1 MKQRFYLEYD
11 TPTAFVRTRFYD
23 SKEEAENNKEF
34 LEQYFGIRVCLKIDE
49 QYVFGS
55 HLD

>member
-34 LEQYFGIRVCLKIDE
+34 LEQYFGIRVCVKIDE